1 MRPLTPKEKEVLLLL
16 RLGKSNSEIAT
27 TLSISMN
34 TVKTHIKSVYKKLEA
49 RNRTEAVVKSMEIE
63 KRKNE

>member
-63 KRKNE
+63 KRKHE

>member
-27 TLSISMN
+27 TLSIRMN